1 LADERPFPKVVLR
14 VILFFKA
21 RGMVMA
27 MREYTRRWSL
37 ALAGLAVGLLPL
49 PALAQD
55 SGSKSNDGPQENRAQ
70 VKLHWVSSKP
80 IEGLTEKKGVPSS
93 CDPDS
98 LVYPHSKPAL
108 VLDLRTVSDYTL
120 TKHDFSASGSS
131 PENYTVRLYLTE
143 EARKT
148 LKESCP
154 SDKPQTLTVLIDGK
168 YWGLFRYEKAPGDFV
183 PEQAQADTFT
193 PDVGFFSSKVEAER
207 LVNAVKRQ
215 P

>member
-1 LADERPFPKVVLR
+1 MNMIRQ
-14 VILFFKA
+14 
-21 RGMVMA
+21 GSG
-27 MREYTRRWSL
+27 RWW
-37 ALAGLAVGLLPL
+37 LAGLSLGLLAL

-55 SGSKSNDGPQENRAQ
+55 SGSPSNDGPQENRAQ
-70 VKLHWVSSKP
+70 VELRWVAAKP
-80 IEGLTEKKGVPSS
+80 IDGLTEKKGFQSS

-98 LVYPHSKPAL
+98 MVYPHSKPAL

-120 TKHDFSASGSS
+120 TKHDFSASGLA
-131 PENYTVRLYLTE
+131 PENYTVKLYLTN

-154 SDKPQTLTVLIDGK
+154 SDKTQMLTVLIDGK